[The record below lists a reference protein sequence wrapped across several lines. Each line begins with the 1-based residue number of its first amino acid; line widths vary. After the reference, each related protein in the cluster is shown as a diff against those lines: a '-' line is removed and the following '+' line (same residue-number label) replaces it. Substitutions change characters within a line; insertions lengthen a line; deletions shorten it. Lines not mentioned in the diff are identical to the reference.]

1 MKHMRRFHMTC
12 AYICCL
18 FSAELTY
25 AQWKSADTPPVGTV
39 SSFAFVDA
47 TAYAGSF
54 GGGMFQSTDKGATW
68 TEINTDLDNPY
79 VTALSVATLRSGEKM
94 VYAATSG
101 GGVFVRGHRSR
112 KWAEAKAGLTNQD
125 IRSVAVTS
133 AVNED
138 EGDGIY
144 VSAPGTGIFR
154 SSNYGGS
161 WCAANVGLT
170 CTSVLCLVAGGD
182 EGFGERLFAGT
193 CSGSLFCT
201 TAGET
206 CWKEAN
212 CGMQGL
218 PILSMT
224 ARHRSD
230 GRADIFA
237 GTDGGGI
244 LRSTDHGRSWDIA
257 NDGLSHLT
265 VWSLASAND
274 GQGRSV
280 LFAGTSGGGV
290 FASTDNGDHWMPI
303 NVGLSDL
310 HVWSL
315 AADGKNLYAGI
326 CGGGVYI
333 RSLSEISSSITL
345 VEPAG
350 PIPSCFS
357 LEQNYPNPFN
367 PSTTITFALP
377 LASHTSLR
385 VFDLLGKEV
394 AVLVQGELNAG
405 IHACQW
411 NCVDLPSGVYLY
423 RLETSQ
429 FTETRRLVLMK

>member
-1 MKHMRRFHMTC
+1 
-12 AYICCL
+12 
-18 FSAELTY
+18 
-25 AQWKSADTPPVGTV
+25 
-39 SSFAFVDA
+39 
-47 TAYAGSF
+47 
-54 GGGMFQSTDKGATW
+54 MFQSTDKGATW

-112 KWAEAKAGLTNQD
+112 KWAEANAGLTNHD

-161 WCAANVGLT
+161 WCTANVGLT